1 MALIRLVASV
11 GAGGVLYLTP
21 LVFHH
26 AAFSAQAVTLG
37 IGMAALAGTVGRLV
51 SGLLLD
57 RGLNCSLPVLLAS
70 VAAASGDSL
79 LLKAHHF
86 GGYGIGQVLLGIAA
100 GLYWPAIEL
109 AVPLS
114 CSMGAHPIPSA
125 RGYALVRSADA
136 AGIAAGALIGA
147 LMAALGHL
155 RAIYAVDISCVALVV
170 VLLVLR
176 PLPMA
181 PERSANPHNP
191 PARQWIA
198 PLLPVLGITLLATAL
213 PALMQSALP
222 LDLVHG
228 SLERPR
234 MDESHGALLIGL
246 QLSLLVV
253 IQWPVGQTLAKKPVA
268 IGLGTSLVA
277 FAAGTL
283 LLALSA
289 FSRHGV
295 ALVLLAQLPL
305 ALGEAAFLP
314 IATEAV
320 IELTPKEHQGLAM
333 ALFSQCFALSALG
346 APLVAGWALD
356 GLGNG
361 VLLWSGTTVL
371 CLAGLGLLRQL
382 KPRPEAA

>member
-26 AAFSAQAVTLG
+26 DAFSAQAVTLG
-37 IGMAALAGTVGRLV
+37 IGMAALAGTVGRFV
-51 SGLLLD
+51 SGVLLD
-57 RGLNCSLPVLLAS
+57 RGWSCSFPVLLAS
-70 VAAASGDSL
+70 LAAALGDSL
-79 LLKAHHF
+79 LFKAHHF
-86 GGYGIGQVLLGIAA
+86 QGYGIGQVLLGIAA

-114 CSMGAHPIPSA
+114 CSVGPQPIPSA
-125 RGYALVRSADA
+125 RGYALVRSGDA
-136 AGIAAGALIGA
+136 IGIAAGALLGA
-147 LMAALGHL
+147 LMAGAGHL
-155 RAIYAVDISCVALVV
+155 RAIYAVDISCVVV
-170 VLLVLR
+170 VALLLVLR
-176 PLPMA
+176 PLPA
-181 PERSANPHNP
+181 AAKRPSPANSPDAYH
-191 PARQWIA
+191 WLA
-198 PLLPVLGITLLATAL
+198 PLLPVFAITLLATAL

-228 SLERPR
+228 GWLRPR
-234 MDESHGALLIGL
+234 LDESHGALLIGL
-246 QLSLLVV
+246 QLSLLVL
-253 IQWPVGQTLAKKPVA
+253 IQWPVGQYLARRPVA
-268 IGLGTSLVA
+268 VGLGTSLVA
-277 FAAGTL
+277 FAVGTL

-289 FSRHGV
+289 FSRHGIAV
-295 ALVLLAQLPL
+295 VLLAQLPL

-361 VLLWSGTTVL
+361 IVLWSGTALL
-371 CLAGLGLLRQL
+371 CLAGLGLLRHL
-382 KPRPEAA
+382 KPKPEAA